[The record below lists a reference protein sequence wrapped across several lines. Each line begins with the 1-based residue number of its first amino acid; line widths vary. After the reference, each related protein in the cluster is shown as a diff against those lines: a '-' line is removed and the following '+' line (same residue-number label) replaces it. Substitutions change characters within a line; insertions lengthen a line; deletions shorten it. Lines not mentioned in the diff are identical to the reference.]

1 VKNYLETSSDSE
13 SAQEE
18 ESEGEDHGRRV
29 RRKRFAICAALLLSS
44 DSHGRGPQVPHLCV
58 YLFMSFRRDQPI
70 CFFRGR
76 NIKNN
81 LRFLGRI
88 TVPACL
94 RLSSK
99 KDIVS
104 LRLRSMS
111 FLRQLDHIYMLETWP
126 KHGVAE
132 VSVKLFHISLLLRI
146 ITSCMYAVGTP
157 VSAEVRLACA
167 LRFLAGGQTLDLK
180 EIFHLSSVECYRSI
194 WRAVDAINGT
204 ISIEF
209 PIDDLGKLDILE
221 AEFRAISKNGWCE
234 GQVGAVDGV
243 HFKSKNP
250 GKAVSNPNRYFVARK
265 HESAILCLAVCDAR
279 RRFTFFDFS
288 QVSPDETKSTKRI
301 CALLSSIY
309 LTCSSRTLSGL
320 HIP

>member
-1 VKNYLETSSDSE
+1 MICGADQCKPKLCHRSSSRSQSHNHTALHRSVKNYLETSSDSE

-58 YLFMSFRRDQPI
+58 YLFVSFRRDQPI
-70 CFFRGR
+70 CFCRGR

-132 VSVKLFHISLLLRI
+132 VSLNLFLISLL
-146 ITSCMYAVGTP
+146 YALSRHVY
-157 VSAEVRLACA
+157 
-167 LRFLAGGQTLDLK
+167 TL
-180 EIFHLSSVECYRSI
+180 
-194 WRAVDAINGT
+194 
-204 ISIEF
+204 
-209 PIDDLGKLDILE
+209 
-221 AEFRAISKNGWCE
+221 
-234 GQVGAVDGV
+234 
-243 HFKSKNP
+243 
-250 GKAVSNPNRYFVARK
+250 
-265 HESAILCLAVCDAR
+265 
-279 RRFTFFDFS
+279 
-288 QVSPDETKSTKRI
+288 
-301 CALLSSIY
+301 
-309 LTCSSRTLSGL
+309 
-320 HIP
+320 